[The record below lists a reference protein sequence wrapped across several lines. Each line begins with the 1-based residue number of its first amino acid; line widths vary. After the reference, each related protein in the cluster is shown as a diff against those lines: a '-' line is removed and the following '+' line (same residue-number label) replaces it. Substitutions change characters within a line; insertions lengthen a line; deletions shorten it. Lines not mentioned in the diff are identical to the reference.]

1 MSSPYAPTK
10 ARVLPR
16 RVHAKPRTLLDLT
29 SPRVVQAP
37 VVEDVVAASQDVF
50 FGVEQEVPQGNVYE
64 RREFYVEET
73 RTQRQQ
79 YPPLPA
85 TLHDCIE
92 RGVLNL
98 DKAAK
103 VILKNVREGKFN
115 EATYYEFVRSEMAA
129 KATPTYGSLNQLVGP
144 DINFLWS
151 IANRLTAEV
160 GRAITSKC
168 VRIVNVTERTT
179 APTIQTSVSI
189 LNCTRSW
196 NLDVEPPFVKKNL
209 GILGAR
215 WEPRVK
221 DPPYQQLCSFYRH
234 LLTRITDPPEKI
246 KEYSIR
252 LHSRNGRDDKLK
264 SLPEPVENI
273 LQDMAE
279 DMLGYGQDELKVW
292 LDQDLSNSTF
302 YKSLGAN
309 EEERRAN
316 LEDLRNERA
325 EWRPQ
330 IFKALQLALRDVRG
344 YKYEAGKWIPNQ
356 RRGKREVNGMIE
368 AVPECS
374 RYGTQLLEEP
384 DENLPPNA
392 SPPLP
397 PPNPPL
403 NPPRNPP
410 PKRRRR

>member
-1 MSSPYAPTK
+1 MVVDEVTWGGSTPN
-10 ARVLPR
+10 LG
-16 RVHAKPRTLLDLT
+16 HCLT
-29 SPRVVQAP
+29 QHRHVSFSKAP

-79 YPPLPA
+79 SPPLPA

-103 VILKNVREGKFN
+103 
-115 EATYYEFVRSEMAA
+115 EFVRSEMAA

-151 IANRLTAEV
+151 IVNRLTAEV

-168 VRIVNVTERTT
+168 VRIVNVTELTT

-215 WEPRVK
+215 WEPRAK

-264 SLPEPVENI
+264 ILPEPVENI

-279 DMLGYGQDELKVW
+279 NMLGYGQDERKVW

-330 IFKALQLALRDVRG
+330 IFKALQLALRDVRA

-356 RRGKREVNGMIE
+356 V
-368 AVPECS
+368 CF
-374 RYGTQLLEEP
+374 
-384 DENLPPNA
+384 
-392 SPPLP
+392 
-397 PPNPPL
+397 
-403 NPPRNPP
+403 
-410 PKRRRR
+410 